1 MFMGRIR
8 SLFLHSIKIE
18 KNSLLRVKIVISNM
32 NETLKVESNAK
43 HSNNNKDN
51 SDSEIP
57 QPSLVP
63 SNYRAIWSK
72 SQKRFYFVDEE
83 NNKSW
88 ETPVKP
94 KLPKGWRYR
103 WDKSSSKFYFW
114 NTNVNNGKIQWKY
127 PTDSSV
133 SNNKKEIDEN
143 SKIEARNHL
152 RLHQEKY
159 NESIEQQ
166 IKDIE
171 EENKRLRR
179 EFNEKWDEIDQAME
193 DEKMEVFDCGDNLSQ
208 DYINRLHNQ
217 CDEKVDDENILI
229 MNENESLDI
238 FFGEKMEE
246 WMKWVDVYNNRKNS
260 NDTRP
265 LWKVLAEDYPV
276 PKFNSNDYEYEEMMK
291 HSWYEEWE
299 NSLKESLGDV

>member
-1 MFMGRIR
+1 MNFPIL
-8 SLFLHSIKIE
+8 SPK
-18 KNSLLRVKIVISNM
+18 M

-51 SDSEIP
+51 SDSKIP
-57 QPSLVP
+57 QPPLVP
-63 SNYRAIWSK
+63 SNYRAIWSNSNK
-72 SQKRFYFVDEE
+72 KFYFVDQD

-88 ETPVKP
+88 ETPDKP
-94 KLPKGWRYR
+94 ELPKGWCYR
-103 WDKSSSKFYFW
+103 WSKNSSKFYFW
-114 NTNVNNGKIQWKY
+114 NKNVNNGKAQWQY
-127 PTDSSV
+127 PTNSV
-133 SNNKKEIDEN
+133 NKKEIDEN
-143 SKIEARNHL
+143 YKIEARNHL

-166 IKDIE
+166 INEIE
-171 EENKRLRR
+171 EENKRLRE
-179 EFNEKWDEIDQAME
+179 EFNKKWEEIDQAME
-193 DEKMEVFDCGDNLSQ
+193 DEKMEVFECGDNLSQ
-208 DYINRLHNQ
+208 DYIDRLHSQ
-217 CDEKVDDENILI
+217 CDEKVEEENNLM

-299 NSLKESLGDV
+299 NSLEENSDDK